1 MGKGTLQL
9 ACAGLSTLAA
19 LTILIAGL
27 PADSL
32 PPSVE
37 GISASDLRSDVYFL
51 ASDEMGG
58 RATSTSHNQIA
69 SRYLAHRFE
78 RLRLNP
84 AGDDGS
90 YFQYFD
96 LVQSELSEPNRFE
109 ILKHGFSEP
118 TIGKLEDDFYPSP
131 LSANGKVLAPVVFA
145 GYGISAP
152 ELQYDDYAGIDVR
165 HKIVLILEHEPG
177 ELDAE
182 SRFDGLVSSDYSRPR
197 YKLLNAQQHG
207 AAAVILVQDIEN
219 HDNGEKFSRR
229 TRSAWPRDESR
240 APLNLKVWADS
251 IEIPAVHISQ
261 KMANHFFENTPISL
275 AALQRQIDREY
286 RSKSFRL
293 PKVQSYFETKLTQKE
308 ERSRNVLA
316 SLPGSDSE
324 LRKELVIIGA
334 HLDHV
339 IGNDDTIYNGA
350 DDDASGIAGLLEI
363 AEAFSS
369 SPERPKRSILFAAW
383 NAEERGLL
391 GSYYY
396 VGHPSFALDQT
407 MLMLQ
412 MDMIGR
418 NEEIPDSDNHRFRGL
433 EQQSAE
439 ENRNSLNILGYSRS
453 RDVRR
458 LVEDSNRRIGLS
470 LKFRYD
476 NHSLDL
482 LRRSDHWPFLN
493 RGIPVAFF
501 HTGLHPDY
509 HRSTDTAEKINYRKM
524 EKIVRLVFLSA
535 WTAANAAQ
543 PPGTRP

>member
-1 MGKGTLQL
+1 MLATLS
-9 ACAGLSTLAA
+9 C
-19 LTILIAGL
+19 LIAGL
-27 PADSL
+27 TVDSQ
-32 PPSVE
+32 PPTVE
-37 GISASDLRSDVYFL
+37 GITASDLKSDVYFL

-58 RATSTSHNQIA
+58 RATSTVPNQIA

-78 RLRLNP
+78 RLSLEP
-84 AGDDGS
+84 AGQDGS

-96 LVQSELSEPNRFE
+96 LVQSDLSEPNRFE
-109 ILKHGFSEP
+109 ILKQGSSDP
-118 TIGKLEDDFYPSP
+118 TIGQLQDDFYPSP
-131 LSANGKVLAPVVFA
+131 LSASGKVFAPVVFA

-152 ELQYDDYAGIDVR
+152 QLEYDDYAGIDVR

-177 ELDAE
+177 ELDPN
-182 SRFDGLVSSDYSRPR
+182 SPFDGLVSSDYSRAR

-207 AAAVILVQDIEN
+207 AAGVILVQDIEN
-219 HDNGEKFSRR
+219 HDEGGKFSRR
-229 TRSAWPRDESR
+229 MRSAWPKDKSK
-240 APLNLKVWADS
+240 APQYLKVWTDS

-261 KMANHFFENTPISL
+261 KMAKQFFEKTPISL
-275 AALQRQIDREY
+275 GALQKQIDQEY

-293 PKVQSYFETKLTQKE
+293 PKIQAYFETRLTQRE
-308 ERSRNVLA
+308 EQTRNVLA

-324 LRKELVIIGA
+324 LGKQLVIVGA
-334 HLDHV
+334 HLDH
-339 IGNDDTIYNGA
+339 IGEKEDTIYNGA

-363 AEAFSS
+363 AEAFSA

-396 VGHPSFALDQT
+396 VGHPSFPLDQT
-407 MLMLQ
+407 KLMLQ

-418 NEEIPDSDNHRFRGL
+418 NEEIPDSDNPRFRGL
-433 EQQSAE
+433 EEQSAE
-439 ENRNSLNILGYSRS
+439 ENRNSLNVLGYSRS

-458 LVEDSNRRIGLS
+458 LVEDSNRWIGLS
-470 LKFRYD
+470 LRFRYD

-493 RGIPVAFF
+493 RGVPAAFF

-509 HRSTDTAEKINYRKM
+509 HRSTDTADKINYGKM
-524 EKIVRLVFLSA
+524 EKIVRLVFMSA

-543 PPGTRP
+543 PLRTLH